1 MSIHTA
7 FQRSKPTL
15 GATILKECSEW
26 EEGLDEG
33 YDSGVGA
40 CQDSDMDIDDTQSQ
54 VLGDGETQREFLD

>member
-15 GATILKECSEW
+15 SATILKKCSEW

-33 YDSGVGA
+33 YDSSVGA

-54 VLGDGETQREFLD
+54 ELGDGETQREFLD